1 MNKNIAVLS
10 YSGGDACQ
18 YYRGLGILNE
28 LRHYDIS
35 TTRIQNAASWL
46 ELSASDIG
54 FMQRPYLPQHVALA
68 KLVKQQMPLWIDY
81 DDLLTALP
89 ESNPSYVTYAAK
101 EVRESIEH
109 LSQLA
114 DVVTVSTEALK
125 THLGREDIRV
135 IPNAYNDY
143 RLPTERNVVER
154 ENKIVLW
161 RGTNSHAGDIFTHK
175 DALNALI
182 RHNPDVHFLFLG
194 FLPWMLDLSAPNI
207 DHMPAKDMYEYFQFV
222 DKLAPD
228 VTIVPLEDEIFNQC
242 KSNIAWL
249 ETARSG
255 TITVAPFWESWAV
268 PGVYAY
274 EDDFF
279 DTAHGAL
286 TEGEK
291 WWGGWD
297 YIQNNLLLSEINRL
311 RAKVVDDLT

>member
-18 YYRGLGILNE
+18 YYRGLGVLNE

-81 DDLLTALP
+81 DDLLTAVP

-109 LSQLA
+109 LLRIA

-125 THLGREDIRV
+125 TNLGLPDARV

-154 ENKIVLW
+154 EGKIVLW
-161 RGTNSHAGDIFTHK
+161 RGTNTHVGDLYAHK
-175 DALNALI
+175 DAVNALI
-182 RHNPDVHFLFLG
+182 KHNPDIKFVFVG
-194 FLPWMLDLSAPNI
+194 FVPWMLDLSAPNI
-207 DHMPAKDMYEYFQFV
+207 DLVAEQNMYDFF
-222 DKLAPD
+222 KLLDRIAPD
-228 VTIVPLEDEIFNQC
+228 MLIVPLEDSAFNRC

-255 TITVAPFWESWAV
+255 TMTVAPFWESWGV

-279 DTAHGAL
+279 DIAHAAL
-286 TEGEK
+286 ADGEK

-297 YIQNNLLLSEINRL
+297 YVQNNLLLSNVNRL
-311 RAKVVDDLT
+311 RAKVVDDFT